1 MRDAVLTMIQDGT
14 DVDADFSV
22 LSARDLLSRSVDE
35 LKELVAQ
42 RRNMT
47 EEERKALREETE
59 KEIRAK
65 AEANGIKVE
74 NDVEKEIKAED
85 VTILDGHTSEV
96 FICAWN
102 PAKEMLAS
110 GSPDAAWSSLTHELS
125 SVLQACYG
133 ASVLSPEVDRQRQLR
148 QQRRQ
153 LLAGLASVTS
163 RSVTMHVSTRRALTF
178 CAWRYW
184 ARAAAVRR
192 EIDEAD
198 RLADEAHF
206 APTGATGQ

>member
-102 PAKEMLAS
+102 PAKEML
-110 GSPDAAWSSLTHELS
+110 SLIH
-125 SVLQACYG
+125 
-133 ASVLSPEVDRQRQLR
+133 
-148 QQRRQ
+148 
-153 LLAGLASVTS
+153 
-163 RSVTMHVSTRRALTF
+163 
-178 CAWRYW
+178 
-184 ARAAAVRR
+184 
-192 EIDEAD
+192 I
-198 RLADEAHF
+198 
-206 APTGATGQ
+206 